1 MLHLI
6 FNLTASKLTR
16 FCVSLCSFKTGSFS
30 NHFDPVIAHRKK
42 ASRDLSPWCLFCCL
56 LGLYSILTYYLT
68 LYLTSCIEVHS
79 FLRVALLL
87 QKGFTFE
94 PFRSCYRPPEEDI
107 TRLRLRGVFFVALSG
122 SKHSYLL
129 SHFVFNP
136 LHRGLHVFALVNVF
150 WTQNL
155 KN

>member
-68 LYLTSCIEVHS
+68 LYLTPCIEVHS

-94 PFRSCYRPPEEDI
+94 PFRSCYRPPNRKTPCDGNSMVPFSCSNWWVKCILTDCFSQVLNFCSESCFNASI
-107 TRLRLRGVFFVALSG
+107 LYSG
-122 SKHSYLL
+122 YLI
-129 SHFVFNP
+129 
-136 LHRGLHVFALVNVF
+136 
-150 WTQNL
+150 Q
-155 KN
+155 